1 MVYNDHNSVGNLHD
15 RRSRVVA
22 VVLGTPGRRRLIM
35 EVPLARVRW
44 RRRLERRRI
53 ELGGGDDHG
62 GGSERQRWP
71 RPLRRSHPSSSLLH
85 VVGADQ
91 RPSFL
96 FFQNVSSAK
105 MWNSKILNGIACL
118 IKI

>member
-1 MVYNDHNSVGNLHD
+1 MYLLGDREEDFVVYNDHNSVGNLHD

-62 GGSERQRWP
+62 GVSGSSL
-71 RPLRRSHPSSSLLH
+71 RPLGFPPRRL
-85 VVGADQ
+85 
-91 RPSFL
+91 
-96 FFQNVSSAK
+96 
-105 MWNSKILNGIACL
+105 
-118 IKI
+118 